1 MTKVRSAGCGK
12 TTTCVA
18 QRIRLIATIVGRP
31 RHSAWNFRLDDKV
44 LYIDD
49 GDIMSSAGRAA
60 GLDHCIHIVRKD
72 FGSEIANDVAR
83 RLVIPAP
90 DRARRE
96 RRSKMMAQCIC

>member
-49 GDIMSSAGRAA
+49 GDIRVQPVVPPVWITAFTSSAKTLGQRSPTTSRAA
-60 GLDHCIHIVRKD
+60 
-72 FGSEIANDVAR
+72 S
-83 RLVIPAP
+83 
-90 DRARRE
+90 
-96 RRSKMMAQCIC
+96 